1 VGVTFVV
8 MARAMHVA
16 LLGGVALRV
25 GECEFH
31 EPVPGPLGRVALAYL
46 VLHRDRP
53 VTRDELAEALWGG
66 EDLPDTWRS
75 ALRGVVFRLRRAL
88 GGVGLP
94 GAEVLQNTFGCYVL
108 RLPAGTTVDVEE
120 ASHLLERARASLG
133 AGLPVDAQLA
143 AAAAS
148 EASRA
153 EFLPGAHGAW
163 YEQRQAAVRQLRL
176 SALDVLCEAAT
187 AAGNYPAAVA
197 AAEEAI
203 AVEPYR
209 EPAHALLMRAHR
221 AAGNRA
227 EAVRAYERC
236 KVYLRR
242 DLGIGPSP
250 STVALHRSILG
261 GGEDAEPSL
270 VARSTATNL
279 PTAMSSFVGRERL
292 LDELEGAFTRTRL
305 LTLTGP
311 AGVGKS
317 RLALEL
323 GHRLLAGT
331 PDGVWL
337 VELAD
342 VLVADVAADAVAD
355 PVADAVASGEQVAQ
369 HVLAA
374 LRLPESGGSRPAESL
389 ARCLAE
395 RRMVVVLDNCEHL
408 VDACASLVCDLLR
421 ASPGLRVLVTS
432 REPLRVDG
440 ECVRVVPMLDLPP
453 AELAAGDSVADAV
466 HGAVAGAVADAS
478 ALAHD
483 SVRLLADRVLAVSPQ
498 HPLQPPSALVRI
510 CRQLD
515 GLPLALEL
523 AAAHARLVPLDDI
536 ARYLEEQVPVL
547 TQSLRSSPPRHR
559 TLERALDWSYDR
571 LSVGERLLFARL
583 SVFNGGFTL
592 AAVEAMFPSRDDRTG
607 ESVVELLSALVDKS
621 LVLLEGRAG
630 TMRYRLLE
638 TTRRYAARRLAVSG
652 EVAAA
657 RDAHLAWFAA
667 YAESV
672 EAELEGPLQD
682 KWLDTLELEHDNL
695 RAALGW
701 AAASSSAVAAARG
714 GALAL
719 ALTRFWEVR
728 SYFTEGRSWL
738 EKAARAAAG
747 QSIVAAKC
755 LNGAGMLAFR
765 QCDYGAAR
773 RFHGAASEAFER
785 LGNRWGIAVAVNGLA
800 NIDVVEGDFASAH
813 RRYTSVIELGRE
825 LGDDRILAA
834 GLLNVGVVGE
844 HLIFAG
850 RAGREAVAPARGA
863 LVEALNLYRDQGNI
877 YGIAVVMEN
886 LGVLAGIDGD
896 DDEARRYLGESLAI
910 SRHLGNRKGVAG
922 TVRFLGQLEFR
933 RGDYRA
939 ARLHL
944 EECVRIEQQ
953 LGGTPRLAEAVAFL
967 AAIAEKE
974 RRLT

>member
-1 VGVTFVV
+1 

-16 LLGGVALRV
+16 LLGGIALEV
-25 GECEFH
+25 DGLEFQ
-31 EPVPGPLGRVALAYL
+31 EPIPGPLGRVALAYL
-46 VLHRDRP
+46 VLHRAQP

-66 EDLPDTWRS
+66 EDLPATWES

-88 GGVGLP
+88 GAVGLP
-94 GAEVLQNTFGCYVL
+94 GAEVLQNTFGNYVL
-108 RLPAGTTVDVEE
+108 RLPAGTIVDVEE
-120 ASHLLERARASLG
+120 ATHLLDRARASLG
-133 AGLPVDAQLA
+133 AGLPVDAQRA
-143 AAAAS
+143 AEAAS
-148 EASRA
+148 EACRA

-163 YEQRQAAVRQLRL
+163 FEQRQAAVRQVRL
-176 SALDVLCEAAT
+176 SALDVLCEAAA
-187 AAGNYPAAVA
+187 AAGDYPVAVA

-203 AVEPYR
+203 AEEPYR
-209 EPAHALLMRAHR
+209 EPTHALLMRAHR

-236 KVYLRR
+236 KVFLRR

-250 STVALHRSILG
+250 STQALQRSILS
-261 GGEDAEPSL
+261 GGENEVPSL
-270 VARSTATNL
+270 VVRSTATNL

-292 LDELEGAFTRTRL
+292 LDELDGAFTRTRL

-331 PDGVWL
+331 PNGVWL

-342 VLVADVAADAVAD
+342 VTAA
-355 PVADAVASGEQVAQ
+355 EQLAQ

-374 LRLPESGGSRPAESL
+374 LRLPESGGSPPAESL
-389 ARCLAE
+389 TRCLAD

-421 ASPGLRVLVTS
+421 TSPGLRVLVTS
-432 REPLRVDG
+432 REPLRVKG
-440 ECVRVVPMLDLPP
+440 ECVRVVPMLDVPP
-453 AELAAGDSVADAV
+453 AEVAADFDSAM
-466 HGAVAGAVADAS
+466 
-478 ALAHD
+478 AHD
-483 SVRLLADRVLAVSPQ
+483 SVRLLAERVVAVSPQ

-523 AAAHARLVPLDDI
+523 AAAHARLVPLHDI

-547 TQSLRSSPPRHR
+547 TQSLRSSPERHR

-571 LSVGERLLFARL
+571 LSAPERFLLARL

-592 AAVEAMFPSRDDRTG
+592 AAVEAMFPSQD

-621 LVLLEGRAG
+621 LVLLEGRSG

-638 TTRRYAARRLAVSG
+638 TTRQYAARRLAASE
-652 EVAAA
+652 EVVTA
-657 RDAHLAWFAA
+657 RDAHLAWFTG
-667 YAESV
+667 YAQSV
-672 EAELEGPLQD
+672 AAELEGPLQD
-682 KWLDTLELEHDNL
+682 KWLDALELEHDNI

-701 AAASSSAVAAARG
+701 AAASPSARAAARG

-719 ALTRFWEVR
+719 ALSQFWEVR

-738 EKAARAAAG
+738 EKGARAAAD
-747 QSIVAAKC
+747 QSVVAANC

-765 QCDYGAAR
+765 QCDYDAAR
-773 RFHGAASEAFER
+773 GFHREASEVFER
-785 LGNRWGIAVAVNGLA
+785 LGNRPGVAVAVNGLA
-800 NIDVVEGDFASAH
+800 NIDVSEGDFASAH
-813 RRYTSVIELGRE
+813 RRYTSVVELARE
-825 LGDDRILAA
+825 LGDDRILAG
-834 GLLNVGVVGE
+834 GLLNVGVVVE

-850 RAGREAVAPARGA
+850 RYGREAVAMARGA
-863 LVEALNLYRDQGNI
+863 LSEALNLYREQGNI
-877 YGIAVVMEN
+877 YGIAVVLEN

-910 SRHLGNRKGVAG
+910 SRYLGNRKGVAG

-939 ARLHL
+939 ARGHL

-967 AAIAEKE
+967 AAIDEQE

>member
-1 VGVTFVV
+1 
-8 MARAMHVA
+8 
-16 LLGGVALRV
+16 
-25 GECEFH
+25 
-31 EPVPGPLGRVALAYL
+31 
-46 VLHRDRP
+46 
-53 VTRDELAEALWGG
+53 
-66 EDLPDTWRS
+66 
-75 ALRGVVFRLRRAL
+75 
-88 GGVGLP
+88 
-94 GAEVLQNTFGCYVL
+94 
-108 RLPAGTTVDVEE
+108 
-120 ASHLLERARASLG
+120 
-133 AGLPVDAQLA
+133 
-143 AAAAS
+143 
-148 EASRA
+148 
-153 EFLPGAHGAW
+153 
-163 YEQRQAAVRQLRL
+163 
-176 SALDVLCEAAT
+176 
-187 AAGNYPAAVA
+187 
-197 AAEEAI
+197 
-203 AVEPYR
+203 
-209 EPAHALLMRAHR
+209 MRAHR
-221 AAGNRA
+221 AAGHRA

-236 KVYLRR
+236 KLFLRR
-242 DLGIGPSP
+242 DLGIEP
-250 STVALHRSILG
+250 STSTLALHRSILG
-261 GGEDAEPSL
+261 GGEGEVPSL
-270 VARSTATNL
+270 VARPSGTNF

-292 LDELEGAFTRTRL
+292 LDELDALFTRTRL

-311 AGVGKS
+311 GGVGKS

-342 VLVADVAADAVAD
+342 LVVADTAT
-355 PVADAVASGEQVAQ
+355 EQLAQ

-374 LRLPESGGSRPAESL
+374 LRLPESGGRRPAESL
-389 ARCLAE
+389 ARSLAE

-408 VDACASLVCDLLR
+408 VDACAALVCDLLR

-440 ECVRVVPMLDLPP
+440 ECVRVVPTLDVPP
-453 AELAAGDSVADAV
+453 AEVASGNPIANAD
-466 HGAVAGAVADAS
+466 AVADADAVAH
-478 ALAHD
+478 ALADAGAEASAMRHD

-498 HPLQPPSALVRI
+498 HPLQPTSALVRI
-510 CRQLD
+510 CQQLD

-547 TQSLRSSPPRHR
+547 TRSLRSSPKRHR

-571 LSVGERLLFARL
+571 LSAPEQVLFARL
-583 SVFNGGFTL
+583 SLFNGGFTL
-592 AAVEAMFPSRDDRTG
+592 ATVEAMFPSRDQSNGQSTGERTG
-607 ESVVELLSALVDKS
+607 ESTVELLSALVDKS

-638 TTRRYAARRLAVSG
+638 TTRQYAARRLAESG
-652 EVAAA
+652 DVTAG
-657 RDAHLAWFAA
+657 RDAHLAWFTG
-667 YAESV
+667 YAQSV

-682 KWLDTLELEHDNL
+682 KWLDTLELEHDNM

-701 AAASSSAVAAARG
+701 AGASPSAGAAARG

-719 ALTRFWEVR
+719 ALSRFWEVR

-738 EKAARAAAG
+738 ETAARATTG
-747 QSIVAAKC
+747 ESVVAAKC

-773 RFHGAASEAFER
+773 RFHGEASEAFER
-785 LGNRWGIAVAVNGLA
+785 FGNRQGVSVAVNGLA
-800 NIDVVEGDFASAH
+800 NIDTAEGDFASAH
-813 RRYTSVIELGRE
+813 RRYTSVIELARQ

-834 GLLNVGVVGE
+834 GLLNVGVVVE

-850 RAGREAVAPARGA
+850 RAGREAVAEARGA
-863 LVEALNLYRDQGNI
+863 LVEALNLYREQGNI
-877 YGIAVVMEN
+877 YGIAVVLEN
-886 LGVLAGIDGD
+886 LGVLVGIDGD

-933 RGDYRA
+933 RGDYGA
-939 ARLHL
+939 ARTHL

-953 LGGTPRLAEAVAFL
+953 LGTPRLAEAVAFL
-967 AAIAEKE
+967 AVIAEQE
-974 RRLT
+974 RRLP

>member
-1 VGVTFVV
+1 
-8 MARAMHVA
+8 MHVA
-16 LLGGVALRV
+16 LLGGVAFQV
-25 GECEFH
+25 GDRDFH
-31 EPVPGPLGRVALAYL
+31 EPIPGPRGRVALAYL

-66 EDLPDTWRS
+66 EDLPETWRS
-75 ALRGVVFRLRRAL
+75 ALRGIVFRLRRAL
-88 GGVGLP
+88 SAVGLP

-133 AGLPVDAQLA
+133 PGLAVDAQRL

-153 EFLPGAHGAW
+153 DFLPGAHGAW
-163 YEQRQAAVRQLRL
+163 FEQRQFAVRQVRL

-187 AAGNYPAAVA
+187 AAGDYPTAVA

-203 AVEPYR
+203 AAEPYR
-209 EPAHALLMRAHR
+209 EATHALLMRAHR

-236 KVYLRR
+236 KVFLRR

-261 GGEDAEPSL
+261 AGEDEVPSL
-270 VARSTATNL
+270 AARPTATNL

-292 LDELEGAFTRTRL
+292 LDELEGVLIRTRL

-331 PDGVWL
+331 TDAVWL

-342 VLVADVAADAVAD
+342 LVLADVAGDVA
-355 PVADAVASGEQVAQ
+355 AEQLAQ

-389 ARCLAE
+389 TRCLAE
-395 RRMVVVLDNCEHL
+395 RHMVVVLDNCEHL

-421 ASPGLRVLVTS
+421 ASPGLRVVVTS
-432 REPLRVDG
+432 REPLRVNG
-440 ECVRVVPMLDLPP
+440 ECVRVVPMLDVPP
-453 AELAAGDSVADAV
+453 A
-466 HGAVAGAVADAS
+466 AVAVPDADAVADALAD
-478 ALAHD
+478 ALADASAMVHD

-547 TQSLRSSPPRHR
+547 TQSLRSSPERHR

-571 LSVGERLLFARL
+571 LSAAERVLFARL
-583 SVFNGGFTL
+583 SVFSGGFTL
-592 AAVEAMFPSRDDRTG
+592 AAVEAMFPSPDESKG
-607 ESVVELLSALVDKS
+607 ERAGDSVVDSAGDSAVELLSVLVDKS

-638 TTRRYAARRLAVSG
+638 TTRRYAARRLAASG
-652 EVAAA
+652 EVTAA
-657 RDAHLAWFAA
+657 RDAHLAWFTA

-701 AAASSSAVAAARG
+701 ATASPSAGAAARG

-738 EKAARAAAG
+738 EKAAQGAAE
-747 QSIVAAKC
+747 QSVVAAKC
-755 LNGAGMLAFR
+755 LNGAGVLAFR

-785 LGNRWGIAVAVNGLA
+785 LGNQWGVAVAVNGLA
-800 NIDVVEGDFASAH
+800 NIDVAQGDFASAH

-834 GLLNVGVVGE
+834 GLLNVGVVVE

-850 RAGREAVAPARGA
+850 QSGREAVALARGA
-863 LVEALNLYRDQGNI
+863 LVEAVNLYREQGNI
-877 YGIAVVMEN
+877 YGIAVVLEN

-896 DDEARRYLGESLAI
+896 DDQARRYLGESLAI

-939 ARLHL
+939 AREHL

-967 AAIAEKE
+967 AAIAEQE

>member
-1 VGVTFVV
+1 
-8 MARAMHVA
+8 MARAMNVA
-16 LLGGVALRV
+16 LLGGVALQV
-25 GECEFH
+25 GDCEFQ

-66 EDLPDTWRS
+66 EHLPETWQS
-75 ALRGVVFRLRRAL
+75 ALRGIVFRLRRAL
-88 GGVGLP
+88 GAVGLP
-94 GAEVLQNTFGCYVL
+94 GAEVLQNTFGCYL
-108 RLPAGTTVDVEE
+108 LCLPAGTTVDVEE

-133 AGLPVDAQLA
+133 AGLPVDAQQA

-153 EFLPGAHGAW
+153 DFLPGAHGAW
-163 YEQRQAAVRQLRL
+163 FEQRQAAVRQVRM

-187 AAGNYPAAVA
+187 AAGDYPVAVG
-197 AAEEAI
+197 AAEDAI
-203 AVEPYR
+203 AEEPYR
-209 EPAHALLMRAHR
+209 EPAHALLMQAHR

-236 KVYLRR
+236 KVFLRR

-261 GGEDAEPSL
+261 GGDDEAPSL

-292 LDELEGAFTRTRL
+292 LDELDGVFTRTRL
-305 LTLTGP
+305 LTLAGP

-342 VLVADVAADAVAD
+342 LVVADTAA
-355 PVADAVASGEQVAQ
+355 EQLAQ

-395 RRMVVVLDNCEHL
+395 RRIVVVLDNCEHL
-408 VDACASLVCDLLR
+408 VDACALLVCDLLR

-432 REPLRVDG
+432 REPLRVNG
-440 ECVRVVPMLDLPP
+440 EFVRVVPVLDVPP
-453 AELAAGDSVADAV
+453 AEVAADFE
-466 HGAVAGAVADAS
+466 S
-478 ALAHD
+478 ATAHD

-498 HPLQPPSALVRI
+498 HPLEPPSALVRI
-510 CRQLD
+510 CRRLD

-547 TQSLRSSPPRHR
+547 TQSLRSSPERHR

-571 LSVGERLLFARL
+571 LSAPERILFARL

-592 AAVEAMFPSRDDRTG
+592 AAVEAMFPSPDESTG

-621 LVLLEGRAG
+621 LVLLEGRGG

-638 TTRRYAARRLAVSG
+638 TTRQYAARRLAASG
-652 EVAAA
+652 RVAAV
-657 RDAHLAWFAA
+657 RDAHLAWFTG
-667 YAESV
+667 YAQSV
-672 EAELEGPLQD
+672 EAELDGPLQD
-682 KWLDTLELEHDNL
+682 KWLDTLELEHDNV

-701 AAASSSAVAAARG
+701 AAESPSAAGAAARG

-719 ALTRFWEVR
+719 ALSRFWEVR

-738 EKAARAAAG
+738 ETAARAAAG
-747 QSIVAAKC
+747 QSLVAAKC

-773 RFHGAASEAFER
+773 RFHDEALEAFEC
-785 LGNRWGIAVAVNGLA
+785 LGNRPGVAVAVNGFA
-800 NIDVVEGDFASAH
+800 NIDTAEGDFASAY
-813 RRYTSVIELGRE
+813 RRYTAVVELGRE
-825 LGDDRILAA
+825 LGDDRILAG
-834 GLLNVGVVGE
+834 GLLNLGVVIE

-850 RAGREAVAPARGA
+850 HFGREGVALARGA
-863 LVEALNLYRDQGNI
+863 LEEALNLYREQGNI
-877 YGIAVVMEN
+877 YGIAVVLEN
-886 LGVLAGIDGD
+886 LGVLVGIDGD

-933 RGDYRA
+933 RGDYGA
-939 ARLHL
+939 ARVHL

-953 LGGTPRLAEAVAFL
+953 FGTPRLAEAVAFL
-967 AAIAEKE
+967 AAISEQE

>member
-1 VGVTFVV
+1 MV
-8 MARAMHVA
+8 RAMHVA
-16 LLGGVALRV
+16 LLGGVTLQV
-25 GECEFH
+25 GGREFH
-31 EPVPGPLGRVALAYL
+31 EPVPGPLPRGALAYL
-46 VLHRDRP
+46 VLHRDRS
-53 VTRDELAEALWGG
+53 VTRDELADALWGS
-66 EDLPDTWRS
+66 EDLPETWES
-75 ALRGVVFRLRRAL
+75 ALRGIIFRLRRAL
-88 GGVGLP
+88 GAVGLP
-94 GAEVLQNTFGCYVL
+94 GSEVVRNAFGCYLL

-120 ASHLLERARASLG
+120 ASHLLERARAALG
-133 AGLPVDAQLA
+133 AGLPMDAQVA
-143 AAAAS
+143 AAAAFA
-148 EASRA
+148 ASRA
-153 EFLPGAHGAW
+153 DFLPGAHGAW
-163 YEQRQAAVRQLRL
+163 FEQRQAAVRQVRL
-176 SALDVLCEAAT
+176 SALDLLCEAAT
-187 AAGNYPAAVA
+187 AAGDYTAAVD

-203 AVEPYR
+203 AEEPYR

-236 KVYLRR
+236 KLFLRR

-250 STVALHRSILG
+250 STMALHRSVLG
-261 GGEDAEPSL
+261 GGEDEAPSL

-279 PTAMSSFVGRERL
+279 PTAMSTFVGRERL
-292 LDELEGAFTRTRL
+292 LDELEGVFTRTRL

-323 GHRLLAGT
+323 GHRLLAET

-342 VLVADVAADAVAD
+342 LTAA
-355 PVADAVASGEQVAQ
+355 EQLAE

-374 LRLPESGGSRPAESL
+374 LRLPESGGIRPAESL

-395 RRMVVVLDNCEHL
+395 RRLVLVLDNAEHL
-408 VDACASLVCDLLR
+408 IDACAALACDVLR

-432 REPLRVDG
+432 RESLRVDG
-440 ECVRVVPMLDLPP
+440 EYVRLVPMLDLPP
-453 AELAAGDSVADAV
+453 AEVTADIE
-466 HGAVAGAVADAS
+466 S
-478 ALAHD
+478 AMAHE
-483 SVRLLADRVLAVSPQ
+483 SVRLLSDRVLAVSPQ

-510 CRQLD
+510 CRLLD

-536 ARYLEEQVPVL
+536 ARYLEEQVPVV
-547 TQSLRSSPPRHR
+547 TQSRRSTSERHR

-571 LSVGERLLFARL
+571 LPTPERALFARL
-583 SVFNGGFTL
+583 SVFSGGFTL
-592 AAVEAMFPSRDDRTG
+592 AAVEAVFPSHDG
-607 ESVVELLSALVDKS
+607 GVVELLGALVDKS

-630 TMRYRLLE
+630 MMRYRLLE
-638 TTRRYAARRLAVSG
+638 TTRQYAARRLAASG
-652 EVAAA
+652 DVVAG
-657 RDAHLAWFAA
+657 RDAHLAWFTG
-667 YAESV
+667 YAQSV

-682 KWLDTLELEHDNL
+682 KWLDAIEVEHDNL

-701 AAASSSAVAAARG
+701 AGASPTAGAAVRGGELAVA
-714 GALAL
+714 LS
-719 ALTRFWEVR
+719 RFWEVR

-738 EKAARAAAG
+738 EMAARAAAG
-747 QSIVAAKC
+747 QSLVAAKC
-755 LNGAGMLAFR
+755 LNGSGVLAFR

-773 RFHGAASEAFER
+773 RFHCDASDAFER
-785 LGNRWGIAVAVNGLA
+785 LGNRPGVAVAVNGLA
-800 NIDVVEGDFASAH
+800 NIDVSEGDFASAH
-813 RRYTSVIELGRE
+813 RRYISVVELGRE

-834 GLLNVGVVGE
+834 GLLNVGVIGI

-850 RAGREAVAPARGA
+850 RSGRAAVALAREA
-863 LVEALNLYRDQGNI
+863 LVEARDLYREQGNI
-877 YGIAVVMEN
+877 YGIAVVLEN

-896 DDEARRYLGESLAI
+896 DDEARRYLGESVAI

-944 EECVRIEQQ
+944 EECVRIEQE
-953 LGGTPRLAEAVAFL
+953 LGTPRLSEAVAFL

-974 RRLT
+974 ASL